1 MYICIFV
8 LLCIVGK
15 KNNKGVSFGSLLLM
29 AYPDWV
35 FLFPVGMQVM
45 VGLFAVEMALL
56 CVALLML

>member
-1 MYICIFV
+1 
-8 LLCIVGK
+8 
-15 KNNKGVSFGSLLLM
+15 M

-45 VGLFAVEMALL
+45 VGFFAVEMALL